1 MNKKISVIVPAYN
14 VEKYLR
20 RCLDSLVYQT
30 YPHLEILVIDDGST
44 DGTRGIIEEYVSRF
58 AGKVFLYA
66 QENAGQA
73 AARNNGISYATGDYI
88 GFVDADDF
96 VSPRMYEYLVQ
107 EAEEK
112 DCDLVTCGYYGCDD
126 ETGEI
131 QVYQAG
137 CRGEFDQS
145 IFENPEIPYIRDVLQ
160 NAQPLIH

>member
-66 QENAGQA
+66 AGKCRASSSEKQ
-73 AARNNGISYATGDYI
+73 RNFLCDRGLYRVCRCGR
-88 GFVDADDF
+88 FCEPAD
-96 VSPRMYEYLVQ
+96 V
-107 EAEEK
+107 
-112 DCDLVTCGYYGCDD
+112 
-126 ETGEI
+126 
-131 QVYQAG
+131 
-137 CRGEFDQS
+137 
-145 IFENPEIPYIRDVLQ
+145 
-160 NAQPLIH
+160 

>member
-66 QENAGQA
+66 QERETTEFPMRQGS
-73 AARNNGISYATGDYI
+73 IS
-88 GFVDADDF
+88 
-96 VSPRMYEYLVQ
+96 
-107 EAEEK
+107 
-112 DCDLVTCGYYGCDD
+112 DLSMRT
-126 ETGEI
+126 I
-131 QVYQAG
+131 
-137 CRGEFDQS
+137 
-145 IFENPEIPYIRDVLQ
+145 L
-160 NAQPLIH
+160 

>member
-30 YPHLEILVIDDGST
+30 YPYLEILVIDDGST

-96 VSPRMYEYLVQ
+96 VSPRSGSRRKGL
-107 EAEEK
+107 
-112 DCDLVTCGYYGCDD
+112 
-126 ETGEI
+126 
-131 QVYQAG
+131 
-137 CRGEFDQS
+137 
-145 IFENPEIPYIRDVLQ
+145 
-160 NAQPLIH
+160 

>member
-73 AARNNGISYATGDYI
+73 AARNNGISYATGEYI

-96 VSPRMYEYLVQ
+96 VSPRKKRIVIWLRAAIMAVMTRREKFRSIRQ
-107 EAEEK
+107 GAAENLIRVFLK
-112 DCDLVTCGYYGCDD
+112 IRRSCG
-126 ETGEI
+126 
-131 QVYQAG
+131 
-137 CRGEFDQS
+137 
-145 IFENPEIPYIRDVLQ
+145 
-160 NAQPLIH
+160 